1 MRTYTLS
8 LIGLLVG
15 IGACKEAA
23 PQAGPPQ
30 EMPPAD
36 VGVVTVKVEQV
47 TLQTELAGRTTAALT
62 ADLRPQVSG
71 ILKARTFEEGA
82 LVKAGQVL
90 YQIDSSM
97 YRASAAQAEADVA
110 AARAALAA
118 SKTKNDRYVALA
130 KIEGVSK
137 QEADDARAAV
147 DLATAGLAQKSA
159 ALEAARINLGYTAI
173 RAPITGRIGKSTV
186 TPGALVT
193 AGQPEPLAT
202 IRSLD
207 PMYVDLTE
215 SSEVRLKLRAALGAG
230 KLKAGSAKVKLKLGD
245 GSIYPHEGTLEFAEV
260 AVDEATGTVTLRAK
274 FPNPDDTLLP
284 GMYVRALL
292 DQGIDQQAMLVPQQG
307 ITHDAT
313 GNPTAMV
320 VKDGK
325 VEVRT
330 LTTDRVIGDRWLVTG
345 GLVSGDQVIIEG
357 LNKIGPGMP
366 AKATEVAPNG
376 APPAAPPGAPAAEA
390 APATE
395 AAAKPAEAAAAPA
408 ATPNPDAAN

>member
-307 ITHDAT
+307 ITHDAK

-345 GLVSGDQVIIEG
+345 GLVNGDQVIIEG